1 MGTVSVLELVW
12 SVLAVAGIIICGRGW
27 GIQSRNKA
35 RLVKSKLNG
44 VRMLAATESV
54 RQERMAT
61 LQQVAFLIV
70 GMVAM
75 HNPPNPA
82 SANPAWTSF
91 IIGVCLIFAAAAG
104 TYKSLK
110 RQSLQARLE
119 ETIRAQDQRLTDQD
133 QRLTDLENYDTV
145 GMHQI

>member
-1 MGTVSVLELVW
+1 MGTVSVLEIVW
-12 SVLAVAGIIICGRGW
+12 TTLAVIGIIVCGRGW
-27 GIQSRNKA
+27 GIQGRNKNK
-35 RLVKSKLNG
+35 LKKSKLNG
-44 VRMLAATESV
+44 VRMIAATESV

-70 GMVAM
+70 GIVAM
-75 HNPPNPA
+75 YNPPNTA
-82 SANPAWTSF
+82 SANPAWTSI

-119 ETIRAQDQRLTDQD
+119 EIIQAQDKALADQD
-133 QRLTDLENYDTV
+133 QRLTDLEQYDTLR
-145 GMHQI
+145 MRQI